1 MNDRNR
7 RSQNFI
13 RLRIMT
19 AAVTALLIFI
29 VPLTAAF
36 PTKAGRT
43 YCKTAGV
50 SSEQEVFAV
59 INTVREMTGM
69 STFSWSEALA
79 EDASVRARESAALFS
94 HTRPDGRAWYTVDLD
109 RMYAENLACNYF
121 EASDLIYA
129 WLKNPA
135 HFRNLTGDFRS
146 IGISCY
152 TTPDGNCYWAL
163 EMGY

>member
-7 RSQNFI
+7 KPQNFI
-13 RLRIMT
+13 RLRIMAT
-19 AAVTALLIFI
+19 AVTALIIFI
-29 VPLTAAF
+29 IPLAATI
-36 PTKAGRT
+36 PAKAGRT

-59 INTVREMTGM
+59 INTVREMTGLNILL
-69 STFSWSEALA
+69 WSDALA

-94 HTRPDGRAWYTVDLD
+94 HTRPDGRAWYTVDPD

-121 EASDLIYA
+121 EASDLIYV

-135 HFRNLTGDFRS
+135 HFKNLTGDFHS
-146 IGISCY
+146 IGTACY
-152 TTPDGNCYWAL
+152 MAPEGNCYWAL